1 MDPGIMHQV
10 KQLYEVDKLSQR
22 QIATQLGISR
32 KRVLR
37 ILRGERVS
45 KPIRETIF
53 KPYERLVQEWYREY
67 PFLRVTQV
75 YERLKGYGYPGGYDT
90 VKIHTQSL
98 RRKKKR
104 WFHEL
109 EFLPGEEA

>member
-1 MDPGIMHQV
+1 MESRITHQV
-10 KQLYEVDKLSQR
+10 KQLYEVEKLSQR

-37 ILRGERVS
+37 ILQGERMN

-53 KPYERLVQEWYREY
+53 KPYEHLVQEWYKEY

-75 YERLKGYGYPGGYDT
+75 YERLKGYGYSGGYDT
-90 VKIHTQSL
+90 VKVHT
-98 RRKKKR
+98 
-104 WFHEL
+104 
-109 EFLPGEEA
+109 